1 MSEDLRQ
8 LLEDL
13 EYSYSKAYEEVY
25 SVLPK
30 SAYAI
35 LDDAIYST
43 IYNGT
48 NKILENWK
56 EQFTS
61 MHFIDIINPE
71 VTKKNIEFYTYNL
84 KKIFKETFG
93 LDILIRTK
101 SSINK
106 YKISDNV
113 VKMQI
118 DCNIFHMDFK
128 LVPTTPRAKYY
139 NLTKQQKTSCKLTHL
154 NYYSTNLYD
163 HHINIKAIPK
173 KLSAEEF
180 LDYLL
185 KYFLQYPDQI
195 LSEELGNF
203 EIGKIFTIEKY
214 FTPILEKNKALIT
227 EILGKYWES
236 NLEYLHFIFNGS
248 NPMDFTILTLFKW
261 FIEIVIVEDI
271 AMSKKPQNYRNSDL
285 SFRW

>member
-13 EYSYSKAYEEVY
+13 EYSYSKAYDEVY

-61 MHFIDIINPE
+61 IHFIDIINPE
-71 VTKKNIEFYTYNL
+71 VTKKNLDYYTDSL
-84 KKIFKETFG
+84 CKIFKEYLG
-93 LDILIRTK
+93 LNILVRAK
-101 SSINK
+101 PSSNK
-106 YKISDNV
+106 YKISENV
-113 VKMQI
+113 VKIQI
-118 DCNIFHMDFK
+118 DCNIFHMDYK

-139 NLTKQQKTSCKLTHL
+139 NLTKQQKTLCKLTYL

-173 KLSAEEF
+173 NVTAEEF

-214 FTPILEKNKALIT
+214 FTPILEKNKSLIT
-227 EILGKYWES
+227 EIIGKYWKS
-236 NLEYLHFIFNGS
+236 NLEDLHFIFNGS
-248 NPMDFTILTLFKW
+248 SPQDFTILTLFKW
-261 FIEIVIVEDI
+261 FIENVIEEDI
-271 AMSKKPQNYRNSDL
+271 AMSRKPQNHRNSDL
-285 SFRW
+285 SFGW